1 MLSWNNVPFI
11 KARFFITQRKTFKQL
26 FFTPCYSGLCWIR
39 AHTMY
44 SPLLRQTHF
53 VKFNLKRIQWNI
65 LYVASINWAFSK
77 YFSGRNKTEDSWL
90 SWRELDCFVSFSG
103 EMKENVR
110 NFLSGVDGIIVS
122 SIESKRNIKVFLS

>member
-1 MLSWNNVPFI
+1 
-11 KARFFITQRKTFKQL
+11 
-26 FFTPCYSGLCWIR
+26 
-39 AHTMY
+39 MY
-44 SPLLRQTHF
+44 SPVLRQTHF
-53 VKFNLKRIQWNI
+53 VKFNFTRIQWNI
-65 LYVASINWAFSK
+65 LYVASINLAFSK

-90 SWRELDCFVSFSG
+90 SSLLFQWRELDCFVSFSG